1 MFKMLNCCMFM
12 VVDVVYIG
20 VWEWDIV
27 INEFIWDEWMYKI
40 YNVFKVIFIG

>member
-1 MFKMLNCCMFM
+1 MFM

-40 YNVFKVIFIG
+40 YNVFKVGFIG